1 MEIVKVLAGNR
12 QIENDEKGQMI
23 TLFSHFEKLMITCR
37 NLPWKRRFR
46 VQRLGRSQWRP
57 SEYIANSNNSEF
69 SAILA

>member
-23 TLFSHFEKLMITCR
+23 TLFSHFEKLMITFR

-46 VQRLGRSQWRP
+46 VQRLQEEVNGEQ
-57 SEYIANSNNSEF
+57 ANISCQFE
-69 SAILA
+69 